1 MNTKHIRPLLLQMMT
16 KTRCYLQQQLH
27 ESLYKNNF
35 IPKYCAK
42 TVDPKE
48 VPSSQDNAV
57 SVSRSLRG
65 GGRGN

>member
-1 MNTKHIRPLLLQMMT
+1 MMT
-16 KTRCYLQQQLH
+16 KTRCYLQQELH